1 MPADRTHVPK
11 SAIKNK
17 NNFLTEQEEGAQAQH
32 PEGHVVEVEGER
44 EVVIVWFREVTH
56 GCPQEGGGGLV
67 AVNKQEQKGLEA

>member
-1 MPADRTHVPK
+1 MPADRTHVPE

-32 PEGHVVEVEGER
+32 PEGHVVEGER
-44 EVVIVWFREVTH
+44 EVVIVWFREVTP